1 MRRQTP
7 ATTRCVNCVY
17 RNEPATQFPTP
28 ALNDW
33 SNKRALMGHDLFSTP
48 FLKYSKS
55 GIEMMGSKPSE
66 EIGGSVRGALQRRM
80 RPSLL
85 GSMNATC

>member
-1 MRRQTP
+1 
-7 ATTRCVNCVY
+7 
-17 RNEPATQFPTP
+17 
-28 ALNDW
+28 
-33 SNKRALMGHDLFSTP
+33 MGHDLFSTP